1 MARLT
6 ASPAEKQHLLAEVLR
21 VSGLARLRVTGSSML
36 PTIWP
41 GDVAVLERM
50 TPANLGAGDVIL
62 FQQDSRLFLH
72 RIVAPGSAANEFV
85 TRGDA
90 MPQADPLVRAEQIL
104 ARVTAVE
111 RDGKIIHRFALSP
124 WRKIFGLAVAYSDL
138 AGRVA
143 LRLNQF
149 GRGKGTSTEASPD
162 VVCEA

>member
-1 MARLT
+1 MGVLT
-6 ASPAEKQHLLAEVLR
+6 AAPAEKQQLLAEVLL
-21 VSGLARLRVTGSSML
+21 SGGSARLRVTGSSML

-41 GDVAVLERM
+41 GDVAVLERV

-62 FQQDSRLFLH
+62 FQQNARLFLH
-72 RIVAPGSAANEFV
+72 RIVALGSAANEFV

-90 MPQADPLVRAEQIL
+90 MPQADPVVRADQIL

-111 RDGKIIHRFALSP
+111 RERKIIHRFALSP
-124 WRKIFGLAVAYSDL
+124 WTKIFGIAVAHSDL
-138 AGRVA
+138 VGRVA

-149 GRGKGTSTEASPD
+149 GRGKGTTTEASPD